1 MFRHKGAIA
10 IRVITS
16 QTIPLYF
23 TLFKEFRV
31 NCCLYLGFLLL
42 LYFVI
47 CGIIFGGIKFASGI
61 EFDLMITMLMRV
73 LKISL
78 SVEIPPDVHI

>member
-1 MFRHKGAIA
+1 MFWHKGAIA
-10 IRVITS
+10 IRVITYS
-16 QTIPLYF
+16 QTISLCI
-23 TLFKEFRV
+23 TLFKE
-31 NCCLYLGFLLL
+31 LGFLLL

-47 CGIIFGGIKFASGI
+47 CGIILGFIKFASAI